1 MLGCREK
8 ASPRI
13 DLRTYPHAAGYELR
27 LSSSYT
33 AQERNLGWRVT
44 PSQAAG
50 NTREPIE
57 IAVDIVTGPTS
68 GGGSLERVGQRQLR
82 REMETSEGGSS
93 GDAVTL
99 RYVEELGPQYI
110 RYQQVRY
117 ADGATPR
124 FELDVLIRQGGLSV
138 VKDQAARGP

>member
-1 MLGCREK
+1 M
-8 ASPRI
+8 I
-13 DLRTYPHAAGYELR
+13 DLRAYPHAAGYELR

-33 AQERNLGWRVT
+33 AQERNQGWRVT
-44 PSQAAG
+44 PTQATG
-50 NTREPIE
+50 NTREPVE
-57 IAVDIVTGPTS
+57 IAVDVFVGPTP

-99 RYVEELGPQYI
+99 RYVEELGAEHI

-124 FELDVLIRQGGLSV
+124 FELDVLMRQGGLSV
-138 VKDQAARGP
+138 VKNTAARSP

>member
-1 MLGCREK
+1 MT
-8 ASPRI
+8 

-33 AQERNLGWRVT
+33 AQERNQGWRVT
-44 PSQAAG
+44 PTPATA
-50 NTREPIE
+50 NTREPLE
-57 IAVDIVTGPTS
+57 IAVDVVVGPPS

-82 REMETSEGGSS
+82 RELETSEGGSS

-99 RYVEELGPQYI
+99 RYVEALGPEHV

-124 FELDVLIRQGGLSV
+124 FELDALIRQGGLSV
-138 VKDQAARGP
+138 VKEQAARSP